1 MGTVCEYSVMIAVL
15 FMYLQYRIGQN
26 ILILDLLNPLD
37 YFLNINEIDEQLE
50 AIKLGLA

>member
-1 MGTVCEYSVMIAVL
+1 MRVFGDDSGIVYVSPV
-15 FMYLQYRIGQN
+15 QN
-26 ILILDLLNPLD
+26 WAKYFNPANLLNPLD